1 MQRMV
6 CKWGKLKTLSPLSPR
21 LSIYPQNFSK
31 LMRLWSAIFLSILS
45 FPSVRFHA
53 LCFQPLASSHHLLP
67 SHNYIS
73 PSFTLL
79 LPHHFFY
86 NLFSLSF
93 TFILFSLYASVAS
106 FLIFIIN
113 ISHLPVRIR
122 IQEEP
127 SLHSNLCD
135 IHDTC
140 DRTRLYHLSWDA
152 WREIRKRENIK

>member
-1 MQRMV
+1 MRRMV
-6 CKWGKLKTLSPLSPR
+6 GKYGNFVDTLSTVVNLS
-21 LSIYPQNFSK
+21 QK
-31 LMRLWSAIFLSILS
+31 LFKIEATIFLSILS
-45 FPSVRFHA
+45 FLSVRFLP
-53 LCFQPLASSHHLLP
+53 LCFQPQSSSHYLLP
-67 SHNYIS
+67 SHDFYS
-73 PSFTLL
+73 PSFNLG

-86 NLFSLSF
+86 NLFSFSF

-106 FLIFIIN
+106 FLLFIIN
-113 ISHLPVRIR
+113 ISHVPVRIR

-152 WREIRKRENIK
+152 